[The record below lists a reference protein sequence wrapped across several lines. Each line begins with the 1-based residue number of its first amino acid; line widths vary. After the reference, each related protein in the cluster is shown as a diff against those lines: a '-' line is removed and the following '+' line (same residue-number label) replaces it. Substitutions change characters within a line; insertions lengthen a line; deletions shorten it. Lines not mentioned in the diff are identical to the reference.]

1 MREELSRLLS
11 DQEVEEIRVGVK
23 SGIRGP
29 VLSKWL
35 EQLLAD
41 HDERVRLERERK
53 G

>member
-1 MREELSRLLS
+1 MTLPPVMGGRASRA
-11 DQEVEEIRVGVK
+11 IK
-23 SGIRGP
+23 P